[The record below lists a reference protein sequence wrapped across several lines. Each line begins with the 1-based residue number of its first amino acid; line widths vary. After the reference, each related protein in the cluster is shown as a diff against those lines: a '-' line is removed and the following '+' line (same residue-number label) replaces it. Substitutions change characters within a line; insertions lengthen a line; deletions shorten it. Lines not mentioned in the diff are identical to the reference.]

1 MNPFHVC
8 FISSSHSACQY
19 TQTCCISPQ
28 HQTTL
33 FLLSRRR
40 LRNLLCVLPRRVTTN
55 TRCSGCQR
63 PTRFIPFRTREGSV
77 RRDLQS
83 RAHCACCLPQRSPLN
98 CRGFEEPAPHIFAPH
113 QNPSSPK
120 RRPVLEAKPSQHANR
135 FWRCPSLQQVFTSL
149 GNRVLHAQEACAR
162 QQAGKL
168 VSASISAR
176 NAHRLHSCY
185 QLLVLLCSVL
195 EGFVLSMLSFV
206 HFHRG

>member
-1 MNPFHVC
+1 MC
-8 FISSSHSACQY
+8 ALY
-19 TQTCCISPQ
+19 QTCCISPQ

-55 TRCSGCQR
+55 TRCSGCQQ

-120 RRPVLEAKPSQHANR
+120 RSRPSMLIAFGDARLCNRCSQASETASFTRKRLAHDNR
-135 FWRCPSLQQVFTSL
+135 LVSSSQPPSLHATHIACTAVTS
-149 GNRVLHAQEACAR
+149 
-162 QQAGKL
+162 
-168 VSASISAR
+168 
-176 NAHRLHSCY
+176 Y
-185 QLLVLLCSVL
+185 
-195 EGFVLSMLSFV
+195 
-206 HFHRG
+206 